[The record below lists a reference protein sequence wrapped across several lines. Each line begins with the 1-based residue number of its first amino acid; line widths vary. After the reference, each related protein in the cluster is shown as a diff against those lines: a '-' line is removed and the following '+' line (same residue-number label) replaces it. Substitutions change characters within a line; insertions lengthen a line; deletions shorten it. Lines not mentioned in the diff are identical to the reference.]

1 MTPPQYERLTELFHA
16 ALEIAPDERAAVLD
30 QVCDGDAD
38 LRRELES
45 LLAAHEQRAAYTQKP
60 PDDIAAGMYLA
71 QQDNGQ
77 QDNDAAGAASLAA
90 NTRIDRYEIR
100 SLLGKG
106 GMGQVYLAEDT
117 ILRRLVALKVLPVVA
132 TANEDRMRRFVQ
144 EATTAA
150 GLSHPH
156 IAQIFEVGED
166 EGTHFIAMELVDGVT
181 LRAKIHSE
189 RTDLRKLLK
198 YLQQVADGLAKAH
211 AAGIVHRDLKPD
223 NIMITHDDYAKIL
236 DFGLAK
242 LIEPERPLGALHS
255 GADGSSEVAT
265 ATMAQQS
272 MAGMVMGTA
281 GYMSPEQAQGKV
293 KEIDQRS
300 DIFSFGCILFE
311 AATGQKPFEG
321 EDILDS
327 LHKIVHAPTPQI
339 KETNADAP
347 PELQRIVRRCLAKDP
362 DERYQ
367 TIKDVALELKEVRQ
381 GMAGAAEIDT
391 TGPTSGSTATLGRPT
406 TEQSATST
414 SSAERIIT
422 AIKRRKRDVTV
433 VLAGLV
439 LLSLAGIGYFFY
451 FARGGKAIDSIAV
464 LPFLNASGDP
474 NTDYLSDGI
483 SETLINSLT
492 QLQQLRVVAR
502 STAFRYKGKEVDP
515 QAVGRDLNVRAVL
528 MGRVRQTGDSLNIQ
542 VDLVDAT
549 TGAQLWGQEYDRK
562 FSDVVAVK
570 QDIAHEVTQKLRLRL
585 SGAERQQLAR
595 RDTANPEAYQLYL
608 KGRYYWN
615 KRTAEGLKRAIE
627 QFQQAT
633 DKDPNYALAYVGLAD
648 CYLVLEQYAGTPTSE
663 TLPKA
668 RAAVLRALQID
679 DSLAEAHASLAQAY
693 KHSWQFEEAGKEF
706 KRAIELNPNYPT
718 AHHWYSQYLVTMGRL
733 DEAVTEIKR
742 AQQLDPLSPVTSAA
756 AASTYRQK
764 GDLDAAMEQCK
775 GISELDPTFRFAH
788 ACLGGVYQ
796 KQGRYG
802 EAIGEFRKAVEASGN
817 ASENLSALGHCY
829 AISGRRSEAM
839 ATLKELEGKYAKRE
853 SAAFNLAAVYAGLGE
868 KDQAFAWLEKDFQ
881 SRSGTLFQITF
892 LPTFDTLRSDPRYA
906 DLLRRMGLRP

>member
-1 MTPPQYERLTELFHA
+1 MTPQQYERLTELFHA
-16 ALEIAPDERAAVLD
+16 ALEIAPDERAAFLD
-30 QVCDGDAD
+30 QVSDGDVD
-38 LRRELES
+38 VRRELES
-45 LLAAHEQRAAYTQKP
+45 LLAAHEQGAEYTEKP
-60 PDDIAAGMYLA
+60 LDDIAAGMHLA
-71 QQDNGQ
+71 QQDNG
-77 QDNDAAGAASLAA
+77 AAAAASLAPH
-90 NTRIDRYEIR
+90 TRIDRYEIR
-100 SLLGKG
+100 SLLAKG
-106 GMGQVYLAEDT
+106 GMGEVYLAEDM
-117 ILRRLVALKVLPVVA
+117 RLHRKVALKILPAQVA
-132 TANEDRMRRFVQ
+132 SNKDRMRRFEH
-144 EATTAA
+144 EAQAAAALNHPNIAHIYEIGAAA
-150 GLSHPH
+150 G
-156 IAQIFEVGED
+156 VN
-166 EGTHFIAMELVDGVT
+166 FIAMEFVDGVT
-181 LRAKIHSE
+181 LRTKIHRE
-189 RTDLRKLLK
+189 HAELRKLLN
-198 YLQQVADGLAKAH
+198 YLQQVAEGLSKAH

-223 NIMITHDDYAKIL
+223 NIMITRDDYAKIL

-242 LIEPERPLGALHS
+242 LVETERSLGV
-255 GADGSSEVAT
+255 GSAQASEVGT
-265 ATMAQQS
+265 RIMAHQS
-272 MAGMVMGTA
+272 LAGMVMGTV

-311 AATGQKPFEG
+311 AVTGHKPFEG
-321 EDILDS
+321 KDILDS
-327 LHKIVHAPTPQI
+327 LHKIVHAPTPLI
-339 KETNADAP
+339 KETNANAP
-347 PELQRIVRRCLAKDP
+347 DELQRIVRRCLAKDP
-362 DERYQ
+362 EERYQ
-367 TIKDVALELKEVRQ
+367 TIKDVALELKEVREA
-381 GMAGAAEIDT
+381 MAGAAEIDT
-391 TGPTSGSTATLGRPT
+391 TVPPSGRTETLTRPT
-406 TEQSATST
+406 TEQSSKPT
-414 SSAERIIT
+414 SSAEYII
-422 AIKRRKRDVTV
+422 AEIKRRKRAVTV
-433 VLAGLV
+433 VLTGLV
-439 LLSLAGIGYFFY
+439 LLSLAGIAYLSY
-451 FARGGKAIDSIAV
+451 FARSGKAIDSIAV
-464 LPFLNASGDP
+464 LPFVNANAEP

-502 STAFRYKGKEVDP
+502 STAFRYRGKEVDP

-528 MGRVRQTGDSLNIQ
+528 MGRVRQAGDSLSIQ

-562 FSDVVAVK
+562 ISDIVAVK
-570 QDIAHEVTQKLRLRL
+570 QDIAREVTEKLRLRL
-585 SGAERQQLAR
+585 SGAEQQQLAR
-595 RDTANPEAYQLYL
+595 QDTANPDAYQLYL

-615 KRTAEGLKRAIE
+615 KRTAEGLRRAIE

-633 DKDPNYALAYVGLAD
+633 DKDANYALAYVGLAD

-668 RAAVLRALQID
+668 QAAVLRALQID

-693 KHSWQFEEAGKEF
+693 KQSWQFEEAEKEF

-733 DEAVTEIKR
+733 NEAVTEIKR
-742 AQQLDPLSPVTSAA
+742 AQQLDPLSPVISAA

-764 GDLDAAMEQCK
+764 GDLDAAIEHCK
-775 GISELDPTFRFAH
+775 EISELDPTFRFAH

-829 AISGRRSEAM
+829 AISGRRSEAL
-839 ATLKELEGKYAKRE
+839 ATLKELEKKYAKRE

-881 SRSGTLFQITF
+881 SRNGTLFQITF

>member
-1 MTPPQYERLTELFHA
+1 MNQEQYERLTELFHA
-16 ALEIAPDERAAVLD
+16 ALEIAPDERADFLN
-30 QVCDGDAD
+30 QVSDGDAD
-38 LRRELES
+38 LKYELES

-71 QQDNGQ
+71 QQDNT
-77 QDNDAAGAASLAA
+77 AAGAASLAP

-106 GMGQVYLAEDT
+106 GMGEVYLAEDT
-117 ILRRLVALKVLPVVA
+117 ILRRLVALKLLPVA
-132 TANEDRMRRFVQ
+132 ASANEDRMRRFVQ
-144 EATTAA
+144 EARTAA
-150 GLSHPH
+150 ALSHPH
-156 IAQIFEVGED
+156 IAQIFEVGEYN
-166 EGTHFIAMELVDGVT
+166 GTDFIAMELVDGVT
-181 LRAKIHSE
+181 LRTKIHSE
-189 RTDLRKLLK
+189 QTDLRKLLK
-198 YLQQVADGLAKAH
+198 YLQQVAEGLAKAH

-223 NIMITHDDYAKIL
+223 NIMITRDGYAKIL

-242 LIEPERPLGALHS
+242 LIEPERPLGL
-255 GADGSSEVAT
+255 GRDVSSEVAT
-265 ATMAQQS
+265 AIKAQHS
-272 MAGMVMGTA
+272 LTGMVMGTV

-311 AATGQKPFEG
+311 AVTGQKPFEG
-321 EDILDS
+321 QDLLDS

-339 KETNADAP
+339 KETNASAP
-347 PELQRIVRRCLAKDP
+347 NELQRIVRRCLPKDP
-362 DERYQ
+362 EERYQ

-381 GMAGAAEIDT
+381 GMAGAELD
-391 TGPTSGSTATLGRPT
+391 TSGPSSDSTRTLAGQS
-406 TEQSATST
+406 TEHSTRST
-414 SSAERIIT
+414 SSTEYIIT
-422 AIKRRKRDVTV
+422 EIKRRKRDVTV
-433 VLAGLV
+433 VLAGLI

-528 MGRVRQTGDSLNIQ
+528 MGRVRQAGDSLNVQ

-570 QDIAHEVTQKLRLRL
+570 QDIAREVTQKLRLRL
-585 SGAERQQLAR
+585 SGAEQQQLAR

-693 KHSWQFEEAGKEF
+693 KQSWQFEEAGKEF

-742 AQQLDPLSPVTSAA
+742 AQHLDPLSPVINAA

-788 ACLGGVYQ
+788 ACLGGVHQ

-802 EAIGEFRKAVEASGN
+802 EAIGEFRKAVEASGR

>member
-1 MTPPQYERLTELFHA
+1 MTPRQYEHLTELFHA
-16 ALEIAPDERAAVLD
+16 SLEVAPDERAAFLD
-30 QVCDGDAD
+30 RVGEGDAD

-45 LLAAHEQRAAYTQKP
+45 LLAAHESRAVYTQTP

-71 QQDNGQ
+71 EQNHDV
-77 QDNDAAGAASLAA
+77 AGAALLPP

-106 GMGQVYLAEDT
+106 GMGEVYLAEDT
-117 ILRRLVALKVLPVVA
+117 TLRRLVALKLLPA
-132 TANEDRMRRFVQ
+132 AAAANEDRMRRFVQ
-144 EATTAA
+144 EAKAA
-150 GLSHPH
+150 AALSHPH
-156 IAQIFEVGED
+156 IAQIFEIGEH

-181 LRAKIHSE
+181 LRAKIHGE
-189 RTDLRKLLK
+189 QTELRKLLK
-198 YLQQVADGLAKAH
+198 YLQQVAEGLAKAH
-211 AAGIVHRDLKPD
+211 AAGIVHRDLKPE
-223 NIMITHDDYAKIL
+223 NIMITRDDYAKIL

-242 LIEPERPLGALHS
+242 LIEPERALGLL
-255 GADGSSEVAT
+255 GPGSASEAGT
-265 ATMAQQS
+265 AIMAQQS
-272 MAGMVMGTA
+272 LAGMVMGTA
-281 GYMSPEQAQGKV
+281 GYMSPEQAQGRV

-311 AATGQKPFEG
+311 AATGHKPFEG

-339 KETNADAP
+339 KEINANAP
-347 PELQRIVRRCLAKDP
+347 DELQRIVRRCLAKDP

-367 TIKDVALELKEVRQ
+367 TIKDVALELKEVSEA
-381 GMAGAAEIDT
+381 MAGATEIDIT
-391 TGPTSGSTATLGRPT
+391 VPPSGRTETLTRPT
-406 TEQSATST
+406 TEQSSKPT
-414 SSAERIIT
+414 SSAEYLARE
-422 AIKRRKRDVTV
+422 IKRRKRGVTV
-433 VLAGLV
+433 FLAGLV
-439 LLSLAGIGYFFY
+439 LFSLAGTAYFFY
-451 FARGGKAIDSIAV
+451 FARSGKAIDSIVV
-464 LPFLNASGDP
+464 LPFANASAEP

-492 QLQQLRVVAR
+492 QLQRLRVVAR

-562 FSDVVAVK
+562 ISDVVTVK
-570 QDIAHEVTQKLRLRL
+570 QDIAREVTEKLRLRL
-585 SGAERQQLAR
+585 SGAEQQQLAR
-595 RDTANPEAYQLYL
+595 RDTGDPEAYQLYL

-633 DKDPNYALAYVGLAD
+633 DKDPNYALAYVGLSD
-648 CYLVLEQYAGTPTSE
+648 CYLLLQQYADTPTSQ

-668 RAAVLRALQID
+668 QAAVLRALQID

-718 AHHWYSQYLVTMGRL
+718 ARHWYSQYLVTMGRL
-733 DEAVTEIKR
+733 DDAVAEIKR
-742 AQQLDPLSPVTSAA
+742 AQQLDPLSQAISAA
-756 AASTYRQK
+756 AAATYLRK
-764 GDLDAAMEQCK
+764 GDLDAAIKQCN
-775 GISELDPTFRFAH
+775 GIIDLDQNSRFAPNCM
-788 ACLGGVYQ
+788 AQVYE
-796 KQGRYG
+796 KQGRYA
-802 EAIGEFRKAVEASGN
+802 EAIREFRKAVEVSGSP
-817 ASENLSALGHCY
+817 SENLSALGHCY

-839 ATLKELEGKYAKRE
+839 ATLKELEEKYTKRE

-868 KDQAFAWLEKDFQ
+868 KDPAFAWLEKDFQ
-881 SRSGTLFQITF
+881 SRNGTLFQIT
-892 LPTFDTLRSDPRYA
+892 LRSTFDTLRSDARYA